1 MSKNIIKEWNRLAFG
16 SNNGKAL
23 LKESSED
30 ASPLAPL
37 RDMGFYFAGIDT
49 VIMGD
54 LNHISEK
61 KYPVEYPCDDPWE
74 QGPFNVEISIENDG
88 TFRIHNH
95 TSIDDRFCTGYMPKR
110 DERFNSLQEVM
121 DKVSEMLQCY
131 EEFMDAYVEIN
142 AADGV
147 VDEFYR
153 YIDDKHPVSQRLMK
167 K

>member
-49 VIMGD
+49 VIVGD
-54 LNHISEK
+54 LNDISGKEFS
-61 KYPVEYPCDDPWE
+61 VEYPCDDPWE
-74 QGPFNVEISIENDG
+74 QGPFHVQISVENDG
-88 TFRIHNH
+88 TFKIHDY
-95 TSIDDRFCTGYMPKR
+95 TSVDDRFCTGYMPKKGQK
-110 DERFNSLQEVM
+110 FNSIQEVM
-121 DKVSEMLQCY
+121 SVVTEMVQCY
-131 EEFMDAYVEIN
+131 EEFMAAYEQIN
-142 AADGV
+142 AADAV

-153 YIDDKHPVSQRLMK
+153 YIDDKHPVAQRLMK